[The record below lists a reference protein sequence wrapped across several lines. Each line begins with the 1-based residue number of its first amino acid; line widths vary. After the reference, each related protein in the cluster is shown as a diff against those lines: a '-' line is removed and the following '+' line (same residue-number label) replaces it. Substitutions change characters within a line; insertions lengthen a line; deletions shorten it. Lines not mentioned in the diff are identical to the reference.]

1 MEREYPPIGNYGL
14 IGDTRTAAL
23 VSRDGSIDWLCLPR
37 FDSPSV
43 LAAILD
49 AQRGGHLRVAPV
61 DTFSA
66 SHRYLPHTN
75 VLERTFE
82 TPTGR
87 LVARDAMTLPVGN
100 QPYPDHELLRE
111 IECATGS
118 VEVEIDFQPRP
129 NYATASARLED
140 RGSFGIRWAGRNLTL
155 TLLSEEAL
163 RLDADG
169 SSARCRFRLTAGDRR
184 YVSLASD
191 VDAPT
196 VLPPLGD
203 AARSRMQATASWWR
217 SWAGRCNYRGPYR
230 DAVVRSALVLK
241 LMSFSPSG
249 AIVAAP
255 TTSLPEEVGGERN
268 YDYRYCW
275 LRDASFTTRALYAL
289 GYRPLADAFLSWML
303 HATRLTHPE
312 LQVVYDV
319 YGRTSL
325 PERDLTSLGGYRD
338 SRPVRIG
345 NAACHQFQL
354 DVYGE
359 VIDAAQRYA
368 AMGGIVDSEQ
378 ANMLT
383 GFADTVCRRWA
394 EPDDGIWES
403 RGRPQH
409 YVHSK
414 VLCWVALDRIVRM
427 HEHGQLETDA
437 RRFRRVRE
445 EIRRTIERH
454 GFSPHLGS
462 YVRTFDGEDVDAS
475 LLTLP
480 LLGYVD
486 VADPRMLGTFK
497 HVTDE
502 LADGPFYR
510 RYRPGTDDGF
520 SGSEGTFGICSF
532 WAVEC
537 RALAGDILGAREAFE
552 TLLACANELG
562 LYAEEIDART
572 GAALGNFPQ
581 AFTHIGLIN
590 AALTISAQEE
600 KR

>member
-1 MEREYPPIGNYGL
+1 MQRGYLPIGAYGL

-49 AQRGGHLRVAPV
+49 TRLGGHFRIAPV
-61 DTFSA
+61 GSFTA
-66 SHRYLPHTN
+66 AQRYLPDTN
-75 VLERTFE
+75 VLETTFE
-82 TPTGR
+82 AGRGR
-87 LVARDAMTLPVGN
+87 LVIRDAMTLPVGN
-100 QPYPDHELLRE
+100 EPYPDHELLRE
-111 IECATGS
+111 IECVAGS
-118 VEVEIDFQPRP
+118 LEVEIDYQPRP
-129 NYATASARLED
+129 NYATVPVRLED
-140 RGSFGIRWAGRNLTL
+140 RGAFGVRWAGPDLAL

-163 RLDADG
+163 EIDADG
-169 SSARCRFRLTAGDRR
+169 DSAGRRFKLTAGQRR
-184 YVSLASD
+184 YMSLASD

-196 VLPPLGD
+196 VYPPLGA
-203 AARSRMQATASWWR
+203 AARSRMEATASWWR
-217 SWAGRCNYRGPYR
+217 SWAGACNYRGPYR
-230 DAVVRSALVLK
+230 DAVVRSVLVLK

-255 TTSLPEEVGGERN
+255 TTSLPELVGGERN

-275 LRDASFTTRALYAL
+275 LRDASFTTRALYSL
-289 GYRPLADAFLSWML
+289 GFRPLADAFLSWML

-319 YGRTSL
+319 YGRTGL
-325 PERDLTSLGGYRD
+325 KERQLTNLGGYRD

-345 NAACHQFQL
+345 NAAGDQFQL

-359 VIDAAQRYA
+359 VLDAAERYA
-368 AMGGIVDSEQ
+368 SMGGVIDREQ
-378 ANMLT
+378 ASMLT
-383 GFADTVCRRWA
+383 GFADTVCRRWT

-414 VLCWVALDRIVRM
+414 VLCWVAIDRIVRM
-427 HEHGQLETDA
+427 HEQAQLETDV

-445 EIRRTIERH
+445 QIRQAIERH
-454 GFSPHLGS
+454 GFSPRLGS
-462 YVRTFDGEDVDAS
+462 YVRTFGGTEVDAS

-486 VADPRMLGTFK
+486 AADPRMVGTFEY
-497 HVTDE
+497 VTKE
-502 LADGPFYR
+502 LADGHLYR
-510 RYRPGTDDGF
+510 RYRPGTEDGF

-537 RALAGDILGAREAFE
+537 MALAGDIVGAREAFE
-552 TLLACANELG
+552 ALLACGNDLG
-562 LYAEEIDART
+562 VYAEEIDAST
-572 GAALGNFPQ
+572 GEALGNFPQ
-581 AFTHIGLIN
+581 AFTHVGLIN
-590 AALTISAQEE
+590 AALAISAQEE
-600 KR
+600 RR